1 MDIDQRL
8 DRLTERHE
16 VLTQSVELFIASTRE
31 SLNRFERVSE
41 ENDKRLTARMADLTG
56 RMADLMDTMNRL
68 GHIVISH
75 DERLDDAEHRLDDI
89 EGKS

>member
-16 VLTQSVELFIASTRE
+16 ALTQSVEMFSASTRE
-31 SLNRFERVSE
+31 NLDRLERATE
-41 ENDKRLTARMADLTG
+41 ENDKRITA
-56 RMADLMDTMNRL
+56 RMADLMDTMNRFR
-68 GHIVISH
+68 HIVISH
-75 DERLDDAEHRLDDI
+75 DDI

>member
-16 VLTQSVELFIASTRE
+16 ALTQSLELFIASTRE
-31 SLNRFERVSE
+31 
-41 ENDKRLTARMADLTG
+41 NDQRLTRHMG
-56 RMADLMDTMNRL
+56 DLMDTMNRL
-68 GHIVISH
+68 GHFVIFP
-75 DERLDDAEHRLDDI
+75 DERLDDAARRLDDF